1 MKWIIL
7 IIFQIL
13 LMNVHFLI
21 AKYVS
26 IFELHPIP
34 LLVLAVFFILKAD
47 EKSIYISLLIT
58 GIITDIFYGR
68 SIGPFT
74 GLYLV
79 SAVLLINS
87 RDMLFKDHF
96 MTHAIFVFIISMIGV
111 FILYAIHGVV
121 SLRAPIFI
129 ALYNTL
135 LTPFLYHLFNQLKL
149 HKLVSMG

>member
-1 MKWIIL
+1 MKWLVL
-7 IIFQIL
+7 IIFQII
-13 LMNVHFLI
+13 LMNLHFLI

-47 EKSIYISLLIT
+47 EEAVFISLFIT
-58 GIITDIFYGR
+58 GIMTDIFYGR

-74 GLYLV
+74 GLYLI
-79 SAVLLINS
+79 SGILLINS

-96 MTHAIFVFIISMIGV
+96 MTHAIFVFIISMVGIFV
-111 FILYAIHGVV
+111 LYIMHG
-121 SLRAPIFI
+121 SFALRAPILI

-135 LTPFLYHLFNQLKL
+135 LTPILYHLFNQLKL
-149 HKLVSMG
+149 HKLVSSV